1 MLVPTPITATKTES
15 QTMPTRTWDAAVAD
29 FDIVAAAAR
38 GGVSLDEYY
47 GEELRADCPFCGD
60 SRQRLG
66 VNSHSK
72 LWHCFNCD
80 EAGNL
85 VGFLMRV
92 LGLTYEA
99 AVETILAG
107 RNRRRGLVELR
118 AVTQTSSNMQGSRD
132 IKLPDEFELLRMP
145 MLKRNERF
153 WRYLIQGRG
162 LRIGQVHS
170 YGIGFVRSG
179 EYAWRIIVPVATGGV
194 LRTFVARAISKEQQ
208 PKYRSPE
215 GADNSRVLF
224 NLERL
229 AGREEVV
236 LVEGVFDALR
246 IPDLAVATLGTHLS
260 QPQRTLLLRAGVRR
274 VIICWDEDD
283 TGLPQAYEAARG
295 LRGRMEVLQAALPE
309 GADPGRMPV
318 AALLAAIQEAR
329 PPVGRGVFRQTLA
342 QARPRL

>member
-1 MLVPTPITATKTES
+1 
-15 QTMPTRTWDAAVAD
+15 MPQNRAWDAAVED
-29 FDIVAAAAR
+29 FDIASAAAR

-60 SRQRLG
+60 TRQRLG
-66 VNSHSK
+66 VNSMTK

-99 AVETILAG
+99 AVEMILAG

-118 AVTQTSSNMQGSRD
+118 AEHAPAKHTPPS
-132 IKLPDEFELLRMP
+132 IKLPAEFEALKMP

-153 WRYLIQGRG
+153 WKYLIMGRSLS
-162 LRIGQVHS
+162 LRQVQD
-170 YGIGFVRSG
+170 YGIGFARSG
-179 EYAWRIIVPVATGGV
+179 EFAWRVIVPVVMGGQ
-194 LRTFVARAISKEQQ
+194 LMTFVARAISRERQ

-215 GADNSRVLF
+215 GADNSRALF

-229 AGREEVV
+229 AGQEEVV

-246 IPDLAVATLGTHLS
+246 IPDMAVATLGTHLS
-260 QPQRTLLLRAGVRR
+260 QAQRTLLIRAGVRR
-274 VIICWDEDD
+274 VVICWDEDD
-283 TGLPQAYEAARG
+283 TGLPQAYEAARA
-295 LRGRMEVLQAALPE
+295 LRGRIEVLQAALPE
-309 GADPGRMPV
+309 GADPGRLPV
-318 AALLAAIQEAR
+318 EALRAAIRDAR
-329 PPVGRGVFRQTLA
+329 PPAGRGAFRRTMA
-342 QARPRL
+342 MARPKI

>member
-1 MLVPTPITATKTES
+1 
-15 QTMPTRTWDAAVAD
+15 MPQNRAWDAAVED
-29 FDIVAAAAR
+29 FDIASAAAR

-60 SRQRLG
+60 TRQRLG
-66 VNSHSK
+66 VNSQTK

-99 AVETILAG
+99 AVEMILAG

-118 AVTQTSSNMQGSRD
+118 AAEHTPAARARPVE
-132 IKLPDEFELLRMP
+132 LPAEFELLKMP
-145 MLKRNERF
+145 MLKRNNRF
-153 WRYLIQGRG
+153 WRYLIQGRS
-162 LRIGQVHS
+162 LSLSTVQD
-170 YGIGFVRSG
+170 YGIGFARSG
-179 EYAWRIIVPVATGGV
+179 EFAWRVIVPVIMHGQ
-194 LRTFVARAISKEQQ
+194 LMTFVARAISRERQ

-215 GADNSRVLF
+215 GADNSRALF

-246 IPDLAVATLGTHLS
+246 IPDMAVATLGTHLS
-260 QPQRTLLLRAGVRR
+260 QAQRTLLIRAGVQR
-274 VIICWDEDD
+274 VVICWDEDD
-283 TGLPQAYEAARG
+283 TGLPQAYEAARA
-295 LRGRMEVLQAALPE
+295 LRGQIEVLQAALPE
-309 GADPGRMPV
+309 GTDPGRLSV
-318 AALLAAIQEAR
+318 EALHAAIQEAR
-329 PPVGRGVFRQTLA
+329 PPTGRGAFRRTMA
-342 QARPRL
+342 MARPKI

>member
-1 MLVPTPITATKTES
+1 
-15 QTMPTRTWDAAVAD
+15 MPARDWDAAVED
-29 FDIVAAAAR
+29 FDIVSAAAR
-38 GGVSLDEYY
+38 GGVSLDDYY

-60 SRQRLG
+60 TRQRLG
-66 VNSHSK
+66 VNSRTK

-80 EAGNL
+80 AAGNA

-99 AVETILAG
+99 ATEMILAG

-118 AVTQTSSNMQGSRD
+118 TPRAVVARTAPAIG
-132 IKLPDEFELLRMP
+132 LPAEFEPLVLPETARS
-145 MLKRNERF
+145 ERF
-153 WRYLIQGRG
+153 WRYLRNRRYDPDLIQ
-162 LRIGQVHS
+162 Q
-170 YGIGFVRSG
+170 YGIGFARSG
-179 EYAWRIIVPVATGGV
+179 DYAWRVIVPVVIYGQ
-194 LRTFVARAISKEQQ
+194 LMTFVARAISKERL

-229 AGREEVV
+229 AGQEEVV

-260 QPQRTLLLRAGVRR
+260 QVQRTLLIRAGVQR
-274 VIICWDEDD
+274 VVICWDEDD
-283 TGLPQAYEAARG
+283 TGLPQAYEAARA
-295 LRGRMEVLQAALPE
+295 LRGRIDVLQAALPE

-318 AALLAAIQEAR
+318 DRLLAAIQAAR
-329 PPVGRGVFRQTLA
+329 PPVGRGAFRQTLA
-342 QARPRL
+342 QARPKI